1 MHREHQ
7 ENHEHQAGHEVH
19 IHLPHNAL
27 QRELVTHLPL
37 SVGSVA
43 IGLVL
48 AGLICFLTPDSA
60 DLAGGA
66 ADGPALTN
74 AHNHDEEPHEHGGE
88 SEHDH
93 SAGFLPLFHLF
104 HPMHMFFSAAAT
116 TAMFRRYD
124 RRIVRAIVVGLAGS
138 IVVCGFSD
146 ILMPHAS
153 LYVLNKHLPLHICVL
168 EHPALVLP
176 FAAIGVGIGLLAAVG
191 VSQSTFFS
199 HSLHV
204 FASTMASLFYMISA
218 YGRLGWIDE
227 IGYMFF
233 FVIIAVM
240 VPCCISDII
249 FPVAMSKPAREAY
262 AGSSCCH

>member
-1 MHREHQ
+1 MHQ
-7 ENHEHQAGHEVH
+7 EHDEKHQYQAGHEVH

-48 AGLICFLTPDSA
+48 AGLICFLTPDSGELLHGSTEQA
-60 DLAGGA
+60 VVDDDHG
-66 ADGPALTN
+66 
-74 AHNHDEEPHEHGGE
+74 HDHDHDHDHGHD
-88 SEHDH
+88 EHDH

-124 RRIVRAIVVGLAGS
+124 RRIGRAMMVGLAGA
-138 IVVCGFSD
+138 IVVCGVSD
-146 ILMPHAS
+146 ILVPHAS
-153 LYVLNKHLPLHICVL
+153 LYVLDKHLPLHVCVV

-176 FAAIGVGIGLLAAVG
+176 FAAIGVAIGLLAAVG

-204 FASTMASLFYMISA
+204 FASTMASLFYMIHA
-218 YGRLGWIDE
+218 YGRLAWIDE
-227 IGYMFF
+227 LGYMFF
-233 FVIIAVM
+233 FVIVAVM

-249 FPVAMSKPAREAY
+249 FPVAMSKPARKAY